1 MYKKQMLKI
10 FQQTLKN
17 SINFKGVG
25 LHSGKLCELRI
36 IPAKEDVGI
45 VFKRIDLNKNNII
58 KANYRNVFSAKLCT
72 SLKNDKGTKV
82 STVEHLLAALYV
94 TGIDNAII
102 EMDNE
107 EVPIMD
113 GSAKNFVEKL
123 NKVELIKLN
132 KKRRYLKILN
142 KIELED
148 NKRLISISPHGN
160 SFEVGFQL
168 NYENKIIG
176 KQKNLVNFSKDN
188 LDDIC
193 NSRTFCLFEDIEKIK
208 KLGLAKGGSLE
219 NAVVVGEKEVLN
231 PEGLR
236 NKKEFVNHKILDL
249 VGDFVLSGY
258 RILGKVDCYQ
268 GGHQLSNLFL
278 NQLLENNSSNFEILQ
293 LDTPKL
299 SRVSQKNYDTR
310 LVATA

>member
-1 MYKKQMLKI
+1 MLKI

-25 LHSGKLCELRI
+25 LHSGKLCDLRI
-36 IPAKEDVGI
+36 IPAQEDVGI

-58 KANYRNVFSAKLCT
+58 KANYKNVFSAKLCT

-113 GSAKNFVEKL
+113 GSAKNFVEEI

-132 KKRRYLKILN
+132 KKRKYLKILN
-142 KIELED
+142 KIEFED
-148 NKRLISISPHGN
+148 NKRLISISPNEN

-293 LDTPKL
+293 IDTPKL